1 MSSRDAAA
9 LARTAG
15 CPVTLSDAAS
25 SRAVARNTRAGRR
38 ARTASLSTLPEVL
51 QTAILD
57 FLARDRLRPL
67 VDDELDHADILKD
80 DVMERVPR
88 GAYHVDELGGW
99 LEGLSEHQW
108 FLSRQKKSVKRWL
121 RDASRLCRVSKQLK
135 FCLFGSLDD
144 VESLFLSLNDLGEEL
159 NEAITLVQRT
169 YNDTYE
175 PR

>member
-1 MSSRDAAA
+1 
-9 LARTAG
+9 
-15 CPVTLSDAAS
+15 
-25 SRAVARNTRAGRR
+25 
-38 ARTASLSTLPEVL
+38 
-51 QTAILD
+51 
-57 FLARDRLRPL
+57 
-67 VDDELDHADILKD
+67 
-80 DVMERVPR
+80 MERVPR

-159 NEAITLVQRT
+159 NEAITLVQRA
-169 YNDTYE
+169 YVCRVQNRGRRGRDVDIL
-175 PR
+175 